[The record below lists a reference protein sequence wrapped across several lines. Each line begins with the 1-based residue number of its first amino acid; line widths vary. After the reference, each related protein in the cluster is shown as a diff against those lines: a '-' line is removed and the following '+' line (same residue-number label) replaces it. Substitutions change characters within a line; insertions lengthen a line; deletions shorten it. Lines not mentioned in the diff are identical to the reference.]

1 MNKKIILKKIKQFIM
16 IAIGVILLDTAF
28 YFIMDPANIVIG
40 GMMGLS
46 ILLQPLYSKVGA
58 WFTPSIFLFIGNTI
72 TLIVGGILLGKDFFA
87 KTVFSSLF
95 SPLVVFVYEQFCS
108 PRFFLGSFS
117 PAGYYIVALVCG
129 TLLAGIGIGLA
140 IKNNGCTGGMDV
152 VQRIL
157 SKYMHVPHSLTMY
170 FTDWVIVILSGF
182 ILTSSYVFNIELVLY
197 GSIGVLGVSKIIDT
211 LVLNAKSRRTAY
223 IITNKPDEVKNMI
236 YETIDRGVTCVD
248 VYGGYTGD
256 KKTMIIC
263 AMDKNQA
270 YKVNE
275 ILKRDF
281 PDSFSFLSATREVLG
296 AYDEHKYE
304 ENNKLN

>member
-1 MNKKIILKKIKQFIM
+1 MDKKIIMKKIKQYFS
-16 IAIGVILLDTAF
+16 IAFGVILLDTAF
-28 YFIMDPANIVIG
+28 YFFMDPAKIVMG

-46 ILLQPLYSKVGA
+46 ILLQPLYSNIGS
-58 WFTPSIFLFIGNTI
+58 WFTPAIFLFVANTI
-72 TLIVGGILLGKDFFA
+72 TLIIGGILLGKDFFL
-87 KTVFSSLF
+87 KTVFSSFF
-95 SPLVVFVYEQFCS
+95 SPFVVFIFEQFFD
-108 PRFFLGSFS
+108 PWFFLRSVSAPGTFL
-117 PAGYYIVALVCG
+117 IALICG
-129 TLLAGIGIGLA
+129 TLLAGIGLGLA

-152 VQRIL
+152 VQRIM

-170 FTDWVIVILSGF
+170 LTDWVIVILSGF
-182 ILTSSYVFNIELVLY
+182 VLETTHIFNIELVIY

-223 IITNKPDEVKNMI
+223 IITSRPEEVKKMI
-236 YETIDRGVTCVD
+236 YETIDRGVTYVD
-248 VYGGYTGD
+248 VYGGYTND

-296 AYDEHKYE
+296 AYDDHYKYE
-304 ENNKLN
+304 ENK